1 MEGGALPQG
10 PGHASGGRGSLGL
23 LAALTEAVEAL
34 RLAELLVLLQELV
47 LVINKQLKIK
57 SHELQE

>member
-1 MEGGALPQG
+1 M
-10 PGHASGGRGSLGL
+10 SRGL
-23 LAALTEAVEAL
+23 LTAVLTSEAAPAEALQAL

-57 SHELQE
+57 SQELPE

>member
-1 MEGGALPQG
+1 MT
-10 PGHASGGRGSLGL
+10 RGL
-23 LAALTEAVEAL
+23 LAAVLTSEAAPAETLQAL

-57 SHELQE
+57 SQELPE

>member
-1 MEGGALPQG
+1 MT
-10 PGHASGGRGSLGL
+10 RGL
-23 LAALTEAVEAL
+23 LAAVLTSDAAATEALQAL

-57 SHELQE
+57 SQELPE